1 MSPQAASLVD
11 VERGRPEADELLGQ
25 PVEIPLVVGDRRAV
39 RLDQRVDGIG
49 EILHRRRLEVLAVE
63 DLIAAPVDHLA
74 LLVHHLVVLEDVLA
88 DLGVLRLD
96 RGLGAL
102 DRLGDH
108 LRLDRLV
115 LVEASHRPVQ
125 RARGEQ
131 AHQLVVEAQVEA
143 ALAGVALAAGAATQL
158 VVDPAALVALG
169 PDHVQPAQLANP
181 VALLEARFLQLGQQL
196 VVAGERLGAGL
207 LELLGHLGH
216 RPRQREVVDHHLGG
230 EALLQHL
237 LAGQPLGVAA
247 EQDVDT
253 TTRHVGGDRDRT
265 EAARLGDDLG
275 LTRVL
280 LGVEHLVLDAA
291 LVQDPRQQLALLD
304 ADRADEH
311 RLALLVTIGDVVD
324 DGAELARPR
333 P

>member
-1 MSPQAASLVD
+1 M
-11 VERGRPEADELLGQ
+11 
-25 PVEIPLVVGDRRAV
+25 
-39 RLDQRVDGIG
+39 RLDQRVDRVG
-49 EILHRRRLEVLAVE
+49 EVLHRRRLEVLPVE

-96 RGLGAL
+96 GGLGTL

-125 RARGEQ
+125 RTGGEQ
-131 AHQLVVEAQVEA
+131 AHQLVVEAQVEP
-143 ALAGVALAAGAATQL
+143 ALAGVALAARATTQL

-169 PDHVQPAQLANP
+169 PDDVQPAELADA

-216 RPRQREVVDHHLGG
+216 RTRQREVVGHHLGG
-230 EALLQHL
+230 EALLEHL
-237 LAGQPLGVAA
+237 LASEPLGVAA
-247 EQDVDT
+247 EQDVDAA
-253 TTRHVGGDRDRT
+253 TRHVGGDRDRH
-265 EAARLGDDLG
+265 R
-275 LTRVL
+275 
-280 LGVEHLVLDAA
+280 
-291 LVQDPRQQLALLD
+291 
-304 ADRADEH
+304 ADRP
-311 RLALLVTIGDVVD
+311 G
-324 DGAELARPR
+324 
-333 P
+333 